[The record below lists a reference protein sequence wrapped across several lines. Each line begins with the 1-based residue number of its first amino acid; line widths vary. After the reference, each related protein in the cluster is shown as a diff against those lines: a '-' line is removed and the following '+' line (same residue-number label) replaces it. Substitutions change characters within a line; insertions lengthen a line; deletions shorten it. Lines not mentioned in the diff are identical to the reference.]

1 MLTQNCGKYFC
12 VKARKHFVL
21 ELAKL
26 NVSKHIAPLMHKN
39 TAAHCHKHRLSK
51 NMVKAAVFHDMTM

>member
-1 MLTQNCGKYFC
+1 MLTRNCAKYFC

-26 NVSKHIAPLMHKN
+26 NVSKHIAPLMRKN
-39 TAAHCHKHRLSK
+39 TAAHSFATSIASQKYGQGRGIS
-51 NMVKAAVFHDMTM
+51 

>member
-1 MLTQNCGKYFC
+1 MLIRNCGKYFR

-21 ELAKL
+21 ELVKL
-26 NVSKHIAPLMHKN
+26 NVSKHIAPLMRKN

-51 NMVKAAVFHDMTM
+51 NMVRAAVFHETTM